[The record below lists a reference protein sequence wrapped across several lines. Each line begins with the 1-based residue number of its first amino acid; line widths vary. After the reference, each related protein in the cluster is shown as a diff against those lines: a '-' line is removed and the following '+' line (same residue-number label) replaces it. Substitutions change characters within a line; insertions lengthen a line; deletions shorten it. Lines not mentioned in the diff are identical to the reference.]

1 MEAILKK
8 KLTLPN
14 YLTASAKDL
23 IIRVYTNY
31 IILFYFILFYLFIYY
46 QTNIYKIYK
55 NYYKAFKEKSCY

>member
-23 IIRVYTNY
+23 IIRVE
-31 IILFYFILFYLFIYY
+31 IFI
-46 QTNIYKIYK
+46 K
-55 NYYKAFKEKSCY
+55 

>member
-23 IIRVYTNY
+23 IIKVNFKFKLMYNY
-31 IILFYFILFYLFIYY
+31 IF
-46 QTNIYKIYK
+46 
-55 NYYKAFKEKSCY
+55 

>member
-23 IIRVYTNY
+23 IIRV
-31 IILFYFILFYLFIYY
+31 II
-46 QTNIYKIYK
+46 KR
-55 NYYKAFKEKSCY
+55 